1 MDKICIAKK
10 VSVDNIQFLDF
21 AVDDNEQL
29 LVFPNFKDASQFL
42 KNEVGSGEALLDFI
56 ITTVE
61 AQKDNP
67 RMKEIL
73 QRGEASAPAQSPNQ
87 FSQVPPPGTKP
98 STQSK
103 EVECYFVLDCENY
116 EIVNNDSIVDKVTGK
131 QLIPVLAFV
140 DVAKTEELVHVPN
153 FKMKNSFIGEVE
165 DNR

>member
-29 LVFPNFKDASQFL
+29 LVFSNFKDASQFL

-73 QRGEASAPAQSPNQ
+73 QRGEASAPSTNQ
-87 FSQVPPPGTKP
+87 FSQVPPPSAKTN
-98 STQSK
+98 TQSK

-116 EIVNNDSIVDKVTGK
+116 EIVNNDSITDKTTGK
-131 QLIPVLAFV
+131 TLIPVLAFV
-140 DVAKTEELVHVPN
+140 DIAKTEELVMVPN
-153 FKMKNSFIGEVE
+153 FKIKNAFIGEVE